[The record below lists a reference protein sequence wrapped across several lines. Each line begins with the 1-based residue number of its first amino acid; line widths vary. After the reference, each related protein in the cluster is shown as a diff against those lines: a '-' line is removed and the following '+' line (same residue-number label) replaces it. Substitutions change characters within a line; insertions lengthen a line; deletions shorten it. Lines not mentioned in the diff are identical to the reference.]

1 MFEFQPCRLAVADW
15 HHLVT
20 TSAAS
25 ETGQKA
31 HLSDKKTAASGLV
44 KADPTFAL
52 SRRIGRIL
60 SISCFWSRTGT
71 NGSNPAHG
79 DAKRIGAVNQSAE
92 AAFANY
98 GAP

>member
-1 MFEFQPCRLAVADW
+1 LCVTVAVFGHNPASHERQECWPTPTCALPIAVGRMFEFQPCRLAVADW

-52 SRRIGRIL
+52 SRRN
-60 SISCFWSRTGT
+60 WPNTE
-71 NGSNPAHG
+71 H
-79 DAKRIGAVNQSAE
+79 
-92 AAFANY
+92 
-98 GAP
+98 